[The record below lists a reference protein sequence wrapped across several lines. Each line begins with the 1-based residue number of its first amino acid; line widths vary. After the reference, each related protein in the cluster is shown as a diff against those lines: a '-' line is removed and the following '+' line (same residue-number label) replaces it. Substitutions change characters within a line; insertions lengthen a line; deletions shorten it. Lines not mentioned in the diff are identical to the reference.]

1 MMLLWN
7 TKVCSISPLEK
18 STYLETLIQQGLWG
32 SIGKRTPPRSGC
44 GPPESGAEADG
55 RVSSRAHARI
65 NEESF
70 LSLSS
75 RKKKLEIDFEFEENV
90 YHY

>member
-1 MMLLWN
+1 MD
-7 TKVCSISPLEK
+7 VDPQS
-18 STYLETLIQQGLWG
+18 QG
-32 SIGKRTPPRSGC
+32 T
-44 GPPESGAEADG
+44 EADK
-55 RVSSRAHARI
+55 RVCSRAHAPM